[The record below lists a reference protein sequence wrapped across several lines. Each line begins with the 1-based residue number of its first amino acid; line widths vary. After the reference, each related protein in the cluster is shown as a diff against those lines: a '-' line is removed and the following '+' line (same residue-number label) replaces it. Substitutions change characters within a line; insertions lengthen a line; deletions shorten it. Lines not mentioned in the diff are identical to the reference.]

1 MDDTNNTTAPAAQG
15 QLEIPSEIRT
25 FLEGIL
31 QDANIASVDEVMH
44 QELINELYARF
55 DSFLAAKIID
65 NLPPESVE
73 KFIVMNEENR
83 AQEEIQKFMMENIP
97 NAEDAFA
104 QIFIEFRER
113 YLGDVLIARDDQAL
127 AAGTLPD
134 VEPMREETKE

>member
-1 MDDTNNTTAPAAQG
+1 MDDTNNAAPQAAQV
-15 QLEIPSEIRT
+15 QLEIPPEIRT

-65 NLPPESVE
+65 NLPPENVE
-73 KFIVMNEENR
+73 EFIQMNEENR
-83 AQEEIQKFMMENIP
+83 PQDEVQKFMMDHIP
-97 NAEDAFA
+97 NVEDVFA

-113 YLGDVLIARDDQAL
+113 YLGDVMIARDDQAL
-127 AAGTLPD
+127 AAGNYPPD
-134 VEPMREETKE
+134 TPDNGIKGD